1 MKAAL
6 ANSLWWLASRRSYAA
21 FASALQ
27 DPDAAQE
34 QALRSFLRKNADTAF
49 GREHGLSEGCTPA
62 DFASRVPIRNYDDLR
77 PWIERIQQGE
87 TRVLT
92 AEPVRRLVPS
102 SGSTAARKL
111 IPYTA

>member
-1 MKAAL
+1 MVKAAL

-27 DPDAAQE
+27 GPDAAQE
-34 QALRSFLRKNADTAF
+34 QALRSFLRKNAGTAF

-62 DFASRVPIRNYDDLR
+62 DFRSRVPIRNYDDLR

-102 SGSTAARKL
+102 SGSTAARK
-111 IPYTA
+111 